1 MARTVCALTAEVD
14 LIHDAIAD
22 IERITR
28 ALVKCH
34 GQPYR
39 ELERRIERLMDCEIA
54 WGEPKM
60 HWIGDATFIIEPWPE
75 VKAIIREAR
84 ELEVI

>member
-1 MARTVCALTAEVD
+1 MATTTVTLTAEID

-22 IERITR
+22 IERIMR

-39 ELERRIERLMDCEIA
+39 ELERRIERLMDHEIE
-54 WGEPKM
+54 WGEPKT
-60 HWIGDATFIIEPWPE
+60 HWIGEGTVVFEPWSE